1 MVLANRMKPLQLA
14 PLGAPDPDPGSHDM
28 RDIDQ
33 RSRDDLRM
41 SAISNTLSKMEDSE
55 HQFYSKDIANTM
67 DPHLPFSTP
76 RSSSRPC
83 SQRSRSS
90 VTVPTVLN
98 HTIPFTH
105 KNSAI
110 STNYASPRQ
119 FALSATVVKRS
130 NGTDFVKQLRQ
141 QTVPSIKLRD
151 IAESSLSSFDYDENE
166 EEPLELVKFAKKRQR
181 YVIETDDIYV
191 RACAFMGITASQTY
205 VKQVTTTHAVSMANT
220 SLSHVTIKPIAIS
233 LVRDHVIHTL
243 DVSGNDIGA
252 LGVIYIAQM
261 LAVNDTIIELNLSS
275 TMPGR
280 AGLEELA
287 KQIINNKSLTIL
299 RLESNCLDHTETDV
313 LINLMR
319 NGPDI
324 ESIFLGHNN
333 LGYDGGK
340 LLAKELETNTTLR
353 TLDLQWNHFRKQ
365 SAGHLCNAIKSN
377 KGLRHLNLSWN
388 GLGKEGCI
396 AMAKSLPGNK
406 SLQHLDL
413 TNNRIDVVALPFLLH
428 GLVRNKGIESLHLA
442 KNPMTTTGAKAVV
455 KAVTGAANMRIKYL
469 NIEDIPVDKEFTDLV
484 RTMREKKSI
493 DIDHGPEMYSAVE
506 LVMKEHDPHDLNRFD
521 PVMVLMEYIRIDNLR
536 LIDLFQFM
544 DTGGRGL
551 VSKDD
556 LRVGISTLQLPLT
569 EYHLDCIMKDI
580 DKKRDGYIDL
590 EEFMNAHRDMSKT
603 IIQRTTRAKSKGKQ
617 DLGLK
622 ELKQILKELVEKRN
636 KKNKEKASSRVKSA
650 ALARANSASS
660 NKSSAPGRQ
669 RVRTKKASLTVT
681 KPSYASTK
689 KSRK

>member
-151 IAESSLSSFDYDENE
+151 IAEK
-166 EEPLELVKFAKKRQR
+166 EPLELVKFAKKRQR

-569 EYHLDCIMKDI
+569 E
-580 DKKRDGYIDL
+580 
-590 EEFMNAHRDMSKT
+590 EFMNAHRDMSKT